1 MTPTKLWHASRADIA
16 RPTLSGRT
24 VGDHHDNSGLGLFCA
39 TAPDDYIANFGPY
52 IFELDLVDDL
62 RVKRLTIGEFAA
74 LSRSA
79 GTTRAEFEA
88 LGLRWSDQYDC
99 LAIEEVDG
107 QVRQAVIL
115 SDRAIAN
122 ATRHDVQGFLEF
134 HARRPGPRL
143 NRP

>member
-39 TAPDDYIANFGPY
+39 TEPAAYIANFGPY
-52 IFELDLVDDL
+52 VFELDLVDDL

-79 GTTRAEFEA
+79 GDTRAEFAA
-88 LGLRWSDQYDC
+88 LGRQWSDEYDC

-107 QVRQAVIL
+107 QVRQMVIL

-122 ATRHDVQGFLEF
+122 ATRHDVQGFLDL
-134 HARRPGPRL
+134 HARQPVSRL

>member
-1 MTPTKLWHASRADIA
+1 M
-16 RPTLSGRT
+16 
-24 VGDHHDNSGLGLFCA
+24 GDHHDNSGLGLFCA

-107 QVRQAVIL
+107 QVCQMVIL
-115 SDRAIAN
+115 SDRAIAS
-122 ATRHDVQGFLEF
+122 ATRHDVQEFLDL